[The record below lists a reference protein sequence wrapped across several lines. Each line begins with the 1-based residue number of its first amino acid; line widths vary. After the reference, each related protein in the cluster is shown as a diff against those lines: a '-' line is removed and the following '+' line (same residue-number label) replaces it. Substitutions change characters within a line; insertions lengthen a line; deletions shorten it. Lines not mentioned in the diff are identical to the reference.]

1 MVSKKHRAV
10 AAVTAVTAAAT
21 ILLTGTFAWQS
32 ISQQAKNE
40 VMSAVNP
47 GGRLHD
53 DFDGRNKD
61 VYVENFTDP
70 DDGGVPLYAR
80 VRLDEYMEIGAGA
93 GQASGTEGK
102 QAQSLVDG
110 SVFDD
115 VTTWKT
121 HIPGDTIEGGA
132 TGDPFHTYWKWK
144 TGGQTVYMPT
154 FNKNKDSL
162 KADINGTYEGTTPGD
177 TIHFDDYK
185 AYTAGEQKTG
195 SAIYDADDNDIDD
208 AGITTVEETHTAKA
222 TGTATI
228 LTMQD
233 WLDAG
238 AQPGPF
244 WVWDEDGWAYWA
256 EPIQPGEATG
266 LLLDGIVLQK
276 EPDDDWYYSI
286 NVVGQFA
293 TLGDWGNADSKT
305 GFYKDGITEGAL
317 DLLNNIAGLNAEEE
331 QTALTI
337 TAEGDATKALPGG
350 SVQFSVAEAQ
360 EVEWSVSGGTSA
372 DTAIDENGLLT
383 IGADEAAGTALTITA
398 TSVNASGSYIITVDQ
413 QSDSWDSAA
422 LAAITPGSTDTAQID
437 GREWYVLAKGDGKAL
452 IMAKEMEK
460 TFGTKGNGKG
470 QFDSRSDDE
479 KNNWATSSV
488 RTWLNGE
495 YLNGL
500 TTLGSHVADTTLTT
514 RKEFNSEEW
523 VETTDKVFLLSE
535 ADMAGTFN
543 GTATTDARD
552 YTYGNGKLVTNDE
565 IRKCHKEGADYV
577 NANTY
582 WLRSPHT
589 NTYMAAVCFADKG
602 YVENV
607 VITFQYGDNDLN
619 TGVRPAMWV
628 NLD

>member
-10 AAVTAVTAAAT
+10 AAVIAVTAAAT

-132 TGDPFHTYWKWK
+132 TGDPFHTYWRWK
-144 TGGQTVYMPT
+144 TGGSTVFMPT

-208 AGITTVEETHTAKA
+208 AGITTVEETHTAKT

-244 WVWDEDGWAYWA
+244 WVWDKDGWAYWA

-437 GREWYVLAKGDGKAL
+437 GREWYVLAKEDGKAL

-500 TTLGSHVADTTLTT
+500 TTLGSHVAETAITT
-514 RKEFNSEEW
+514 RSEFNADTW
-523 VETTDKVFLLSE
+523 TTSQDKVFLLSE